1 MVAYTL
7 VFFVYAKSQS
17 PYSWTAP
24 LKAAANGGGKFV
36 VTVLPEVQIR
46 FRGHD
51 GIFTDSLKGEEL
63 SKLTICVGRANLVGL
78 AKSWGNYEG
87 P

>member
-1 MVAYTL
+1 M
-7 VFFVYAKSQS
+7 
-17 PYSWTAP
+17 
-24 LKAAANGGGKFV
+24 KAAANGGGKFV

-78 AKSWGNYEG
+78 AKS
-87 P
+87 